1 MSVGIGA
8 PRAGGMVL
16 DTPGDCWFTEFYQ
29 ASFDAAYR
37 YASLLC
43 RDSALAEDVVS
54 DAFLR
59 AWMNQGALING
70 SSPMGWILT
79 VIRHRVADEFRS
91 RRTTV
96 DIEQISERVDTEFS
110 SESELTSEDLE
121 VIRRAIG
128 HLTEEQQQVI
138 FLRFFEQL
146 SHEDV
151 ARQLARNANAIR
163 AVQFRALARLR
174 TLLEAER
181 AR

>member
-1 MSVGIGA
+1 M
-8 PRAGGMVL
+8 
-16 DTPGDCWFTEFYQ
+16 
-29 ASFDAAYR
+29 
-37 YASLLC
+37 
-43 RDSALAEDVVS
+43 
-54 DAFLR
+54 
-59 AWMNQGALING
+59 
-70 SSPMGWILT
+70 
-79 VIRHRVADEFRS
+79 
-91 RRTTV
+91 
-96 DIEQISERVDTEFS
+96 DIEQISERVDAEFS
-110 SESELTSEDLE
+110 SESELTPEDLE

-128 HLTEEQQQVI
+128 RLTEEQQQVI